1 MREVPERYLPIK
13 ELSMRIQW
21 LIRLRWTAIVCLF
34 IVITT
39 ARYVLGL
46 GLSELALYVAN
57 MLLLVSNICYTLVH
71 RHLIPSEMRTLKPG
85 NMNIFINLQI
95 SFDLILLTY
104 LLHFSGGIEN
114 PFILFY
120 IFHMVIA
127 SILLSNRA
135 AYMQACFAVGM
146 FGCMIF
152 FELSGLLSHH
162 HIRGFIP
169 LELMHQNRLYILGI
183 FSAFTATLY
192 VTVYMTTS
200 IVNTLRKREGE
211 LETAIGR
218 LETANTMLEHKDR
231 EKSRYVR
238 TLSHDIKGSLTAIQ
252 SCLKVVLD
260 GLVGAVASKP
270 RDLIQRSERRS
281 RRLLRFV
288 EELLYLSTIRAENDF
303 RKYELSFS
311 DIAGRISAELESVLA
326 ERNIDLIVVD
336 HAEQAMINVDP
347 DAFHQLLSQ
356 LLDNAVKYT
365 PSGGTVRIE
374 LQRSID
380 RDEVVL
386 TVSDTGSGIADE
398 DLPHIFEDF
407 YQADSIINRETPSTG
422 LGLAIVRQIVLM
434 HGGQI
439 TVKSK
444 TGEGSIFRLTFPT
457 IPNKM
462 EV

>member
-13 ELSMRIQW
+13 ELSMRVQW
-21 LIRLRWTAIVCLF
+21 LIRLRWIAIVCLF

-39 ARYVLGL
+39 VRYVLGL
-46 GLSELALYVAN
+46 GLSNLALYAAN
-57 MLLLVSNICYTLVH
+57 ALLLVSNICYTLVH
-71 RHLIPSEMRTLKPG
+71 RRLIHSEMKELKPG
-85 NMNIFINLQI
+85 NMNAFINFQI
-95 SFDLILLTY
+95 TFDLILLTC

-127 SILLSNRA
+127 SILLPNRA
-135 AYMQACFAVGM
+135 AYMQACIAVSL
-146 FGCMIF
+146 FGCMVF

-169 LELMHQNRLYILGI
+169 LELMRQNRLYILGI
-183 FSAFTATLY
+183 LSALAATLF

-218 LETANTMLEHKDR
+218 LEDKDR
-231 EKSRYVR
+231 EKSRYVL

-270 RDLIQRSERRS
+270 MDLIQRSEKRS

-288 EELLYLSTIRAENDF
+288 EELLYLSTIRAEDNF
-303 RKYELSFS
+303 RKNKLIFS
-311 DIAGRISAELESVLA
+311 DITVRTSAEFASALA
-326 ERNIDLIVVD
+326 ERNIELIVVD

-347 DAFHQLLSQ
+347 DAFHQLLTQ
-356 LLDNAVKYT
+356 LLDNALKYT

-374 LQRSID
+374 LLRSID
-380 RDEVVL
+380 RGGLVL
-386 TVSDTGSGIADE
+386 TVADTGSGISDE

-407 YQADSIINRETPSTG
+407 YQADCIINRETPSTG

-439 TVKSK
+439 TVESK
-444 TGEGSIFRLTFPT
+444 TGKGSLFRLIFPT

>member
-13 ELSMRIQW
+13 ELSMRVQW
-21 LIRLRWTAIVCLF
+21 LIRLRWIAIVCLF

-39 ARYVLGL
+39 ARYVVGL
-46 GLSELALYVAN
+46 DLSELAFYVAN
-57 MLLLVSNICYTLVH
+57 MLLLASNLCYTLVH
-71 RHLIPSEMRTLKPG
+71 RHLIHSEMKNLNPA
-85 NMNIFINLQI
+85 NMNIFINFQI

-114 PFILFY
+114 PFMLFY

-146 FGCMIF
+146 FGCMVF
-152 FELSGLLSHH
+152 FELSGFLSHH

-169 LELMHQNRLYILGI
+169 LELMRQNRLYILGI

-270 RDLIQRSERRS
+270 TDLIQRAERRS

-288 EELLYLSTIRAENDF
+288 EELLYLSTIRAENNF

-311 DIAGRISAELESVLA
+311 DIAGSIRTEFEPVLA
-326 ERNIDLIVVD
+326 ERNIDLTVVE
-336 HAEQAMINVDP
+336 HTEQAMINVDP
-347 DAFHQLLSQ
+347 DAFHQLLTQ

-365 PSGGTVRIE
+365 PSGGIVRIE
-374 LQRSID
+374 LLRSID
-380 RDEVVL
+380 HDGVVL
-386 TVSDTGSGIADE
+386 TVADTGSGIADE
-398 DLPHIFEDF
+398 DLPYIFEDF
-407 YQADSIINRETPSTG
+407 YQAESIINTETPSTG
-422 LGLAIVRQIVLM
+422 LGLSIVRQIVLM
-434 HGGQI
+434 HEGKI
-439 TVKSK
+439 TVESK